1 MKIRVH
7 YTDSAMGIFVV
18 SGAGTTRIG
27 DQSFRSVA
35 VSPRKADMFRRVFR
49 EEEEYDIEP
58 FFLVLT
64 KLRNIRVLDFLG
76 DEWANDAVARLREDL
91 GMECLEEVVS

>member
-1 MKIRVH
+1 MKVRVH
-7 YTDSAMGIFVV
+7 FSGSSMGIFII

-27 DQSFRSVA
+27 DQSFRSDA
-35 VSPRKADMFRRVFR
+35 VSARKADMFRKVFH
-49 EEEEYDIEP
+49 EEEEYDVEP

-76 DEWANDAVARLREDL
+76 DEWANDTVARLREDL
-91 GMECLEEVVS
+91 GIECLEEVVS

>member
-1 MKIRVH
+1 MKVRVH
-7 YTDSAMGIFVV
+7 FTDSAMGIFVF

-35 VSPRKADMFRRVFR
+35 MSKRKADMFRKVFH
-49 EEEEYDIEP
+49 EEEEYELEP

-76 DEWANDAVARLREDL
+76 DEWENDTVARLREDL
-91 GMECLEEVVS
+91 RVECLEEVVS

>member
-1 MKIRVH
+1 
-7 YTDSAMGIFVV
+7 MGIFII

-35 VSPRKADMFRRVFR
+35 MSKRKADMFRKVFH
-49 EEEEYDIEP
+49 EEEEYELEP

-76 DEWANDAVARLREDL
+76 DEWENDTVARLREDL
-91 GMECLEEVVS
+91 RVECLEEVVS

>member
-1 MKIRVH
+1 MKVRVH
-7 YTDSAMGIFVV
+7 FSGSSMGIFII

-35 VSPRKADMFRRVFR
+35 MSKRKADMFRKVFH
-49 EEEEYDIEP
+49 EEEEYELEP

-76 DEWANDAVARLREDL
+76 DEWENDTVARLREDL
-91 GMECLEEVVS
+91 RVECLEEVVS

>member
-1 MKIRVH
+1 MKVRVH
-7 YTDSAMGIFVV
+7 FTDSAMGIFVF

-35 VSPRKADMFRRVFR
+35 MSKRKADMFRKVFH

-58 FFLVLT
+58 FFLVPT

-76 DEWANDAVARLREDL
+76 DEWENDTVARLREDL
-91 GMECLEEVVS
+91 RVECLEEVVS

>member
-1 MKIRVH
+1 MKVRVH
-7 YTDSAMGIFVV
+7 FTDSAMGIFVI

-35 VSPRKADMFRRVFR
+35 MSKRKADMFRKVFH
-49 EEEEYDIEP
+49 EEEEYELEP

-76 DEWANDAVARLREDL
+76 DEWENDTVARLREDL
-91 GMECLEEVVS
+91 RVECLEEVVS

>member
-7 YTDSAMGIFVV
+7 YTDSAMGIFVF

-35 VSPRKADMFRRVFR
+35 MSKRKADMFRKVFH

-76 DEWANDAVARLREDL
+76 DEWMNDTVARLREDL

>member
-1 MKIRVH
+1 MKVRVH
-7 YTDSAMGIFVV
+7 FTDSAMGIFVI

-35 VSPRKADMFRRVFR
+35 VSPRKADMFRKVFL
-49 EEEEYDIEP
+49 EEEEYDVEP

-64 KLRNIRVLDFLG
+64 KLRSIRLLDFLG
-76 DEWANDAVARLREDL
+76 DEWMNDTVARLREDL

>member
-1 MKIRVH
+1 MKVRVH
-7 YTDSAMGIFVV
+7 FTDSAMGIFVV

-35 VSPRKADMFRRVFR
+35 VSARKADMFRKVFH
-49 EEEEYDIEP
+49 EEEEYELEP

-76 DEWANDAVARLREDL
+76 DEWMNDTVARLREDL
-91 GMECLEEVVS
+91 GIECLEEVVS